1 MYGLETMV
9 WSRKELDRLEVT
21 QNKAGRIALGANRY
35 VAVEAIRGDMGW
47 STFRERIAKTGLR
60 YRARLQRM
68 GDSKWASKVWDWNMY
83 GKWMKDSVKVER
95 WTGALGIFVTGVM
108 RHGSMAV
115 CKKEINR
122 RVEEKGKEE
131 WLRGMSEKSTL
142 EWYRRKDQ
150 PRYVRFYDGGYGGDL
165 LFRARTKSLEVNSR
179 MYRWKNGGSKVCVMC
194 VTGVDETVE
203 HLMLE
208 CERYEYART
217 KMLEVVVGM

>member
-1 MYGLETMV
+1 
-9 WSRKELDRLEVT
+9 
-21 QNKAGRIALGANRY
+21 
-35 VAVEAIRGDMGW
+35 
-47 STFRERIAKTGLR
+47 
-60 YRARLQRM
+60 
-68 GDSKWASKVWDWNMY
+68 MY

-95 WTGALGIFVTGVM
+95 WTGELGMFVTGVM

-150 PRYVRFYDGGYGGDL
+150 PRYERFYDGGYGGDL

-179 MYRWKNGGSKVCVMC
+179 MYRWKNDGSKVCEMC

-217 KMLEVVVGM
+217 QMLEVVVGEVGVEEWREMRDRRVEMEYLLGLCAECRSDSRVIESVKEFLENSWRARRREHERQGAPQ